1 MLLVITRPEHVTDRL
16 LQVEA
21 ATITELFASGL
32 ELLHLRKPKADFM
45 ALTAL
50 VQMIP
55 VAYRA
60 KLVVHPPLAM
70 GETPLDKPAMHKMM
84 DWMDH
89 NQIHRMH
96 ICEWLRQPLYNQTT
110 VMDYISQFKDLIF
123 STGIHKWA
131 SLSELCPTDIG
142 HQQPPGHPSRHPS
155 IYYNYVL
162 VSPVFDSLSKQGYCA
177 NPALLHVPAIAH
189 KEKFPKCIAMG
200 GLELEN
206 LGQVYK
212 AGYVGGALLGSIWPP
227 LNSGGIA
234 GALWQRRAIDKFKT
248 VKVVWENICK
258 K

>member
-1 MLLVITRPEHVTDRL
+1 MLLVITRPEYVTDRL
-16 LQVEA
+16 LRVEA
-21 ATITELFASGL
+21 ATITELIASGL
-32 ELLHLRKPKADFM
+32 ELLHLRKPKADFL
-45 ALTAL
+45 ALSAL

-60 KLVVHPPLAM
+60 KLVVHPPLVM
-70 GETPLDKPAMHKMM
+70 GATSLDIPAMHKMM
-84 DWMDH
+84 DWMDQ

-96 ICEWLRQPLYNQTT
+96 ICEWLRQPLYKETA
-110 VMDYISQFKDLIF
+110 VMDYISKFKDLIF

-131 SLSELCPTDIG
+131 SLSELCSFETGDQRLP
-142 HQQPPGHPSRHPS
+142 QHPS
-155 IYYNYVL
+155 ICYNYVL
-162 VSPVFDSLSKQGYCA
+162 VSPVFGSLSKQGYCA
-177 NPALLHVPAIAH
+177 NPALLQVPAIAN

-200 GLELEN
+200 GLHLKN

-227 LNSGGIA
+227 LDSGRIE
-234 GALWQRRAIDKFKT
+234 GAVWQKRAIDKFKS